1 MDKIIEKIEELDKIE
16 EGDHF
21 ALLEEYVEGNT
32 DKLPEEMLVYLKQLE
47 LIRGFFYAGDV
58 NPRRI
63 TRKLQL
69 HYPDLSIK
77 QCRTR
82 IEDAREYFYLN
93 EEIKKDFYRRIHY
106 EQHMQNYQVARRT
119 AKTHAEWKITDEIL
133 KNAGKIIE
141 LDKPDKEELPK
152 EFFIKPNRFFSLKP
166 SDIGLPDDM
175 NRNEVGKW
183 LDKLQIAETEKF
195 RLKQDLGSEP
205 RQIFDYDGEEDDLS
219 GE

>member
-1 MDKIIEKIEELDKIE
+1 MEQIIETIEELDKIE

-21 ALLEEYVEGNT
+21 SLLEEWIEGGT
-32 DKLPEEMLVYLKQLE
+32 DKLPEEMLIYLKQLE
-47 LIRGFFYAGDV
+47 LIRGFFYAGDI
-58 NPRRI
+58 NPRKI

-82 IEDAREYFYLN
+82 IDDARVYFYLN

-106 EQHMQNYQVARRT
+106 EQQMQMYKVTKTT
-119 AKTHAEWKITDEIL
+119 AKTHAEMKIASDIL
-133 KNAGKIIE
+133 KEAGKLIE
-141 LDKPDKEELPK
+141 LDKPDKETLPE

-175 NRNEVGKW
+175 NRNEVGNW

-205 RQIFDYDGEEDDLS
+205 RQIFDYDGEEDDHS